1 MIKNKRTKA
10 VVAEG
15 VVNTQVTV
23 TGVDFDIDATR
34 SIPVVEET
42 VSRGTVIYT
51 TDKIF
56 TDMEIITE
64 NAMVIA
70 KQFKLA
76 FTGVKFTLPSLIM
89 NISKVVTFL
98 KTVKPNI
105 EIILQTIKD

>member
-15 VVNTQVTV
+15 AVNTPATV

-64 NAMVIA
+64 QSMIIA
-70 KQFKLA
+70 KQFKLT
-76 FTGVKFTLPSLIM
+76 FEGVKFTIPSLIM
-89 NISKVVTFL
+89 NITKVVTFL
-98 KTVKPNI
+98 KTVKPNV
-105 EIILQTIKD
+105 EVILETIKD

>member
-15 VVNTQVTV
+15 VVNTPVTV
-23 TGVDFDIDATR
+23 TGVNFDIEVTR

-51 TDKIF
+51 TDRIF

-70 KQFKLA
+70 KQFKLT
-76 FTGVKFTLPSLIM
+76 FTGVKFTLPSLLM
-89 NISKVVTFL
+89 NISKVTTFL
-98 KTVKPNI
+98 KTVHPNI